1 MINFD
6 NAAPVKLKG
15 AGGGFWITLDPS
27 HPESVLIAEIDKL
40 IRKLK
45 HLAVN
50 ADITLD
56 VGDARG
62 QEDLILKVKSHL
74 ETTFDL
80 GRISTSPQKRSIP
93 TERIRQRDLSKGW
106 NHHKSD
112 VLMLRGRVRSGQKIH
127 AKKHLVITGDVNPG
141 AELLAGGDVI
151 VLGRLS
157 GKVHAG
163 YPDREDAIVFSLAF
177 DPSYVK
183 IGQIAAA
190 GSEDDDGQETRP
202 EFAAVENRA
211 IVVKDYMKASPFRRL
226 PWPEA
231 I

>member
-1 MINFD
+1 MIHFD

-15 AGGGFWITLDPS
+15 AGGGLWITIDPS
-27 HPESVLIAEIDKL
+27 HSEPVLIAEIDRL
-40 IRKLK
+40 IKKLK

-50 ADITLD
+50 ANVTLD

-62 QEDLILKVKSHL
+62 QEDLLARIKAHL
-74 ETTFDL
+74 DQTFDL
-80 GRISTSPQKRSIP
+80 GVVSISAQKRSIP
-93 TERIRQRDLSKGW
+93 VERIRQRDLSKGW

-112 VLMLRGRVRSGQKIH
+112 VLMLRGRVRSGQRIN

-141 AELLAGGDVI
+141 AELVAGGDII

-163 YPDREDAIVFSLAF
+163 YPDQADAIVFALAF
-177 DPSYVK
+177 NPSQVK
-183 IGQIAAA
+183 IGPVSAV
-190 GSEDDDGQETRP
+190 GSEDAGDRGA
-202 EFAAVENRA
+202 EFASAEGNA
-211 IVVKDYMKASPFRRL
+211 IVVKDYMKASPFRRM

>member
-15 AGGGFWITLDPS
+15 AGGGLWITIDPT
-27 HPESVLIAEIDKL
+27 HPEPKLIAEIDRL
-40 IRKLK
+40 IKKLK

-50 ADITLD
+50 ADVTLD
-56 VGDARG
+56 AGDAKG
-62 QEDLILKVKSHL
+62 QEDLIQRIKSHL
-74 ETTFDL
+74 ETKFDL
-80 GRISTSPQKRSIP
+80 GRISTTPKKRSVP

-112 VLMLRGRVRSGQKIH
+112 VLMLRGRVRSGQKIN

-141 AELLAGGDVI
+141 AELLAGGDII
-151 VLGRLS
+151 VLGSLK

-163 YPDREDAIVFSLAF
+163 YPDNDNAIVFSLAF
-177 DPSYVK
+177 NPSLVK
-183 IGQIAAA
+183 IGSVAAA
-190 GSEDDDGQETRP
+190 GSEDSEAIGP
-202 EFAAVENRA
+202 EYACIEKSS
-211 IVVKDYMKASPFRRL
+211 IVVKDYMKSSPFRRM
-226 PWPEA
+226 PWPEV